1 MNVSHFYPR
10 SPRGERL
17 RLPVDRLSQKRI
29 SIHAP
34 RVGSDPSLLCCP
46 LWDGYFYPRSPRGE
60 RPWPNV
66 PWTLSRE
73 FLSTLPAWGAT
84 LQKLPVPMQPTLFL
98 STLPAWGATGNMVRI
113 RHDDYIS
120 IHAPRVGSDISASCG
135 TLDRKIISI
144 HAPRVGSDNQPD
156 KSNKLVG
163 LFLSTLPA
171 WGATS
176 VPHWSIP
183 RQQYFYPRSPRGE
196 RP

>member
-1 MNVSHFYPR
+1 MFPPLSVSHFYPR
-10 SPRGERL
+10 SPRGERR
-17 RLPVDRLSQKRI
+17 RLQGRGYRKRNI

-73 FLSTLPAWGAT
+73 
-84 LQKLPVPMQPTLFL
+84 FL

-163 LFLSTLPA
+163 LFLATLPA